1 MLYKEHGGGVFLNQ
15 SFQLHSGINVNI
27 VQRFV
32 PEVQVC
38 RLTDAFGKQHF
49 LFLSLGIGLHRLFK
63 QGTGKVHFPQYTEQQ
78 GQGKTALRGKFKA
91 VGCEYKVYKNTLVR
105 KAFRSMGVEAFD
117 ADLNGTTATIFCPD
131 ETSGLKIVADAVKA
145 DKNLEEKIV
154 VKSAY
159 VDGAYVDKAGADALA
174 AIPPKEVLLARM
186 VGSLQSSISKLVYV
200 LDAIAKKQ

>member
-1 MLYKEHGGGVFLNQ
+1 MSANKEAKAQVVEEIKGKIEASKAVVLANYNK
-15 SFQLHSGINVNI
+15 LTVA
-27 VQRFV
+27 
-32 PEVQVC
+32 EV
-38 RLTDAFGKQHF
+38 
-49 LFLSLGIGLHRLFK
+49 
-63 QGTGKVHFPQYTEQQ
+63 
-78 GQGKTALRGKFKA
+78 TALRGKFKA

-131 ETSGLKIVADAVKA
+131 ETSGRKIVADAVKA

>member
-1 MLYKEHGGGVFLNQ
+1 MSANKEAK
-15 SFQLHSGINVNI
+15 
-27 VQRFV
+27 
-32 PEVQVC
+32 VQVVEEIKGKIEASKAVVLANYNK
-38 RLTDAFGKQHF
+38 LTVAE
-49 LFLSLGIGLHRLFK
+49 
-63 QGTGKVHFPQYTEQQ
+63 V
-78 GQGKTALRGKFKA
+78 TALRSKFKA

-117 ADLNGTTATIFCPD
+117 ADLSGTTATIFCPD